1 MVECGVLSGVSPHLF
16 GVYMSR
22 KIDHFIAELV
32 SEDMLD
38 IKKFKKAELFP
49 LVQTLLHDNY
59 RELHNDTIVEM
70 YEEKFHTFVR
80 SSN

>member
-1 MVECGVLSGVSPHLF
+1 
-16 GVYMSR
+16 MSR
-22 KIDHFIAELV
+22 KIDHFISELIA
-32 SEDMLD
+32 EDMVD
-38 IKKFKKAELFP
+38 IKKFKKADLFP
-49 LVQTLLHDNY
+49 LVQTLLHNNY